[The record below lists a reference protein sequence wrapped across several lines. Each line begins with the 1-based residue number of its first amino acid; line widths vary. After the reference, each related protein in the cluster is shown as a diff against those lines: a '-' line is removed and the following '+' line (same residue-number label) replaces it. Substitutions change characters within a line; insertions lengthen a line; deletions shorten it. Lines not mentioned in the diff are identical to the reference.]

1 MEDQPPVTTTRVDD
15 IPLIIGLLRQMRI
28 AEVYDQT
35 IGDHAAHTGLSGGCI
50 TRDVNASEFEDT
62 RLGRHLKRLSDGRR
76 WATLGDVGRR
86 WAVFEAAFEAAV
98 EAALFVSNV
107 QVYEM
112 VEVNEAGLPSVM
124 LDSTTAR
131 RRMDITR
138 RTKAG

>member
-1 MEDQPPVTTTRVDD
+1 
-15 IPLIIGLLRQMRI
+15 
-28 AEVYDQT
+28 
-35 IGDHAAHTGLSGGCI
+35 
-50 TRDVNASEFEDT
+50 
-62 RLGRHLKRLSDGRR
+62 
-76 WATLGDVGRR
+76 
-86 WAVFEAAFEAAV
+86 VFEAVF